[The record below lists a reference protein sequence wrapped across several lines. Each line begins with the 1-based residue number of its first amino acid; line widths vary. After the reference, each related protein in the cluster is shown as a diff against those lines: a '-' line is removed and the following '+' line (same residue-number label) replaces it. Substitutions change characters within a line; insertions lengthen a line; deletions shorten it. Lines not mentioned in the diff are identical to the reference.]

1 MTKKNQSKRLTNQH
15 KESKGV
21 VGIFGDEAKSHDITV
36 GKISLFVIEQL
47 EKEFPQLS
55 FQYKTSIKKEEINE
69 ALKKIDPEL
78 GQTLFVSNSSIIPD
92 GGIIEVK
99 DDNGNWRIVLVSEA
113 KHQGKDIENIKAGKL
128 VGAKNDQDLM
138 AAGNAIE
145 RSHKNISEIANLMLS
160 ESHFPYVLFLEGSNF
175 LTETISIKKP
185 DGRVVTLEYNSG
197 TLNRLD
203 RLTSANYGMPINT
216 NLCKNKFVKHKDK
229 TIMLQAASIYT
240 QGNGEKW
247 DVKKMFDIMLEISK
261 TSLKVLGSEIFNQ
274 ITSGVSPETTNVSA
288 VSSLPGAASLFVVG
302 LDGRIW
308 SKFYDPRIADAK
320 WSDWFPLGDNTF
332 PPTSVVTAISGV
344 PGGVT
349 LFVVGH
355 DRKVWSQYYDPRVEN
370 PAWSGWFPL

>member
-1 MTKKNQSKRLTNQH
+1 MAKKNQSRRLTNQH

-21 VGIFGDEAKSHDITV
+21 VGIFGGEAKSHDITV
-36 GKISLFVIEQL
+36 GKISYFIIEQL

-69 ALKKIDPEL
+69 ALRKVDPEL
-78 GQTLFVSNSSIIPD
+78 GRTLFVSNSSIIPD

-113 KHQGKDIENIKAGKL
+113 KHQGKDIENIKKGIL
-128 VGAKNDQDLM
+128 VGKDNNQDLM

-175 LTETISIKKP
+175 LTETISIKRP

-197 TLNRLD
+197 MLNRLD

-229 TIMLQAASIYT
+229 TIMLQATSIYT

-261 TSLKVLGSEIFNQ
+261 TSLQVLGSEIFNQ
-274 ITSGVSPETTNVSA
+274 ITK
-288 VSSLPGAASLFVVG
+288 
-302 LDGRIW
+302 
-308 SKFYDPRIADAK
+308 SK
-320 WSDWFPLGDNTF
+320 
-332 PPTSVVTAISGV
+332 
-344 PGGVT
+344 
-349 LFVVGH
+349 
-355 DRKVWSQYYDPRVEN
+355 
-370 PAWSGWFPL
+370 